1 VILDRLI
8 QAEVGVVDEADLVKV
23 QGGIVR
29 ELLELKG
36 MMG

>member
-8 QAEVGVVDEADLVKV
+8 QAEVGDVDEAELAKV
-23 QGGIVR
+23 QSGIVR

-36 MMG
+36 MVE